1 MRKERNGLYLC
12 EVPTGIGKS
21 YQAAHAMEEYVKE
34 IREEYAK
41 AMRQCART
49 ITDERKLIYLTPLR
63 KNVGEEEEE
72 LKKAYENEELFE
84 KEVLHIKSNVDNIIE
99 NLGKVTIPQDKQPF
113 NYDELK
119 KQVKAYN
126 GESSPEIKKIW
137 EDKVEEEERKFRKE
151 IKNTLSV
158 IPARERLERIKND
171 KQYQWI
177 GQLYPV
183 VFIKE
188 KKIILMTIS
197 KFLSK
202 NISLVDKSVTFFDS
216 DISKNAVIFMDE
228 FDSTKEFVR
237 NHIIQNS
244 FKSNDDYLD
253 VFRQIASNMDLTN
266 FDRYV
271 TEAETRID
279 EDGTKYEKFCDR
291 AKKIME
297 DYKLNLNYKTVLEQD
312 DLKQLFIFH
321 DGQINTICKK
331 NFLVVGIENMVK
343 NRIDIQ
349 QVDEK
354 EEINGAIS
362 ISALLKDI
370 HDFLRDFRFFLLKW
384 AEQYATVVN
393 IYRQKTET
401 PMDILQ
407 EDNALSSLMG
417 CF

>member
-21 YQAAHAMEEYVKE
+21 YQAAHTMEEYVKE

-279 EDGTKYEKFCDR
+279 EDGTKYKKFCDR

-297 DYKLNLNYKTVLEQD
+297 DYKLYLNYKTAFYFPRWTD
-312 DLKQLFIFH
+312 
-321 DGQINTICKK
+321 
-331 NFLVVGIENMVK
+331 
-343 NRIDIQ
+343 
-349 QVDEK
+349 
-354 EEINGAIS
+354 
-362 ISALLKDI
+362 
-370 HDFLRDFRFFLLKW
+370 
-384 AEQYATVVN
+384 
-393 IYRQKTET
+393 
-401 PMDILQ
+401 
-407 EDNALSSLMG
+407 
-417 CF
+417 